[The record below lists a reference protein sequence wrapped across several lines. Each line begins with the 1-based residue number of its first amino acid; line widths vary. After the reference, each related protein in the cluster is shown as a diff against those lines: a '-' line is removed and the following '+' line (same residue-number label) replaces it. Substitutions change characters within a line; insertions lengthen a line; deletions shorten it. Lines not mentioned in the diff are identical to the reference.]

1 MYRTRA
7 VEPDSA
13 ALFVSC
19 RPPRIIRLHYDPGN
33 RSFPLVNDC
42 GDNLESQSPIEHPRR
57 RLTIHDLA
65 QRNGHV
71 DFAQDIKRGLSA
83 DPKYLFPK
91 YLYDELGSRLFEAIC
106 EVDEYYLTRAE
117 DEILTT
123 HAEEI
128 VASIP
133 ECDRLIELGSGS
145 AEKTR
150 KIIEAL
156 IRQQGELLFVPVDI
170 SASALAESSH
180 SLLDSYPELRI
191 NAYAADYFQ
200 ALDALQLS
208 DAKPVLVLFLGS
220 NIGNFE
226 PAEALNFMRTIRR
239 VLRPGDAL
247 LLGADLKKDRATL
260 EAAYDDS
267 LGVTRSFI
275 VNELERINRELG
287 ANFDLW
293 AFGLRAVYN
302 EELGRVEVNLESLRS
317 QTVEIRGLE
326 LRLDFKAG
334 ERIHVENAY
343 KFDLDDLRKLGS
355 QSGFELERTWLDKKG
370 RFSSNLFRTS
380 TSDSLFPGAG

>member
-1 MYRTRA
+1 MA
-7 VEPDSA
+7 
-13 ALFVSC
+13 
-19 RPPRIIRLHYDPGN
+19 
-33 RSFPLVNDC
+33 
-42 GDNLESQSPIEHPRR
+42 SQTPIEQPRR
-57 RLTIHDLA
+57 RLIIHDLA
-65 QRNGHV
+65 RRNGHI
-71 DFAQDIKRGLSA
+71 DFAADIKRGLSS

-133 ECDRLIELGSGS
+133 DCDRLIELGSGS
-145 AEKTR
+145 AVKTR

-156 IRQQGELLFVPVDI
+156 IGQRGELVFVPVDI

-191 NAYAADYFQ
+191 DAYAADYFQ

-208 DAKPVLVLFLGS
+208 DEKPVLVLFLGS

-247 LLGADLKKDRATL
+247 LLGADLKKDRAVL

-293 AFGLRAVYN
+293 AFGLRSVYN
-302 EELGRVEVNLESLRS
+302 EALGRIEVNLESLRP
-317 QTVEIRGLE
+317 QTVEVRGLE
-326 LRLDFKAG
+326 LTVDFKAG

-343 KFDLDDLRKLGS
+343 KFDLDDLRRLGN
-355 QSGFELERTWLDKKG
+355 QSGFDLERTWLDKKE
-370 RFSSNLFRTS
+370 RFSSNLFRV
-380 TSDSLFPGAG
+380 GEIR